1 MGKFN
6 LNDLLSAASLQASN
20 VEQPNQAEPGE
31 RVKLQYISAYDLVAS
46 EDNFYSITEIN
57 ELKTAIELAGKVMQ
71 NLTVIPLPNGKYK
84 VISGHRRRL
93 AVLSLLEEG
102 KTQYEFV
109 PCGIESAD
117 QEEAEIRGL
126 REQLLL
132 IVANSQ
138 RVKTDWDKIEEVGR
152 MHELLERLGR
162 TQKLPGRKREI
173 IAQALHTSSAQI
185 GRIDAIRKHLSPELT
200 QELKD
205 QRINLST
212 AYELSGLSPEEQ
224 QAAFKEHR
232 QKGKITLHDAKQKK
246 RPAKKKKPEPA
257 QRIHELKILPNLFEA
272 KLRGLKPWE
281 YRKND
286 RQFAKGDLMIER
298 EYEPVSGCFTGR
310 SITEEIVFIL
320 QGGQYGIPTDYV
332 IMTTREIKKRG
343 ERDEL

>member
-1 MGKFN
+1 M
-6 LNDLLSAASLQASN
+6 
-20 VEQPNQAEPGE
+20 
-31 RVKLQYISAYDLVAS
+31 
-46 EDNFYSITEIN
+46 
-57 ELKTAIELAGKVMQ
+57 
-71 NLTVIPLPNGKYK
+71 
-84 VISGHRRRL
+84 ISGHRRRL

-117 QEEAEIRGL
+117 QEEAEIQDL

-212 AYELSGLSPEEQ
+212 AYELSGLPLEKQ
-224 QAAFKEHR
+224 RAAFEDHQ
-232 QKGKITLHDAKQKK
+232 QKGKITLRDVKQKK
-246 RPAKKKKPEPA
+246 KQEKKKKPEPA
-257 QRIHELKILPNLFEA
+257 QRIHEIKILPNLFEA

-281 YRKND
+281 FRQDD
-286 RQFAKGDLMIER
+286 RGYAVGDILNER
-298 EYEPVSGCFTGR
+298 EYEPASNCFTGR
-310 SITEEIVFIL
+310 SITEEVVYIL
-320 QGGQYGIPTDYV
+320 HGGQYGIPEGYV
-332 IMTTREIKKRG
+332 IMTTREIRRGG
-343 ERDEL
+343 ERA

>member
-6 LNDLLSAASLQASN
+6 LNDLLNAASLQASET
-20 VEQPNQAEPGE
+20 EQPNQQEQGE
-31 RVKLQYISAYDLVAS
+31 RVRMQYISAYDLVAS
-46 EDNFYSITEIN
+46 EDNFYSITEID

-71 NLTVIPLPNGKYK
+71 NLTVTPLPNGKYK
-84 VISGHRRRL
+84 VLSGHRRRL
-93 AVLSLLEEG
+93 AVLSLMEEG
-102 KTQYEFV
+102 KMQYEFV
-109 PCGIESAD
+109 PCGVESAG
-117 QEEAEIRGL
+117 QEEPEIRNL
-126 REQLLL
+126 QEQLLL
-132 IVANSQ
+132 IAANSQ

-224 QAAFKEHR
+224 QTAFKEH
-232 QKGKITLHDAKQKK
+232 QQNGKITLHDAKQKK

-257 QRIHELKILPNLFEA
+257 QRIHELKILPNPFEA
-272 KLRGLKPWE
+272 KLQGMKPWE
-281 YRKND
+281 YRKDN
-286 RQFAKGDLMIER
+286 RGYTIGDILIER
-298 EYEPVSGCFTGR
+298 EYEPVSNCFTGR
-310 SITEEIVFIL
+310 NVTEEVVYIL
-320 QGGQYGIPTDYV
+320 RGGQYGIPEDYV
-332 IMTTREIKKRG
+332 IMTTRKIKEGTSGR
-343 ERDEL
+343 EL

>member
-6 LNDLLSAASLQASN
+6 LNDLLNAASLQASET
-20 VEQPNQAEPGE
+20 EQPNRQEQGE
-31 RVKLQYISAYDLVAS
+31 RVRMQYISAYDLVPS
-46 EDNFYSITEIN
+46 KDNFYSITEID

-71 NLTVIPLPNGKYK
+71 NLTVTPLPNGKYK
-84 VISGHRRRL
+84 VLSGHRRRL

-102 KTQYEFV
+102 KMQYEFV
-109 PCGIESAD
+109 PCGVESTG
-117 QEEAEIRGL
+117 QEEPEIRNL
-126 REQLLL
+126 QEQILL
-132 IVANSQ
+132 IAANSQ

-173 IAQALHTSSAQI
+173 IAQALHTSSTQI

-224 QAAFKEHR
+224 QTAFEEHR

-246 RPAKKKKPEPA
+246 RPAKKKNPEPA
-257 QRIHELKILPNLFEA
+257 QRIHELKILPNPFEA

-281 YRKND
+281 FRKDD
-286 RQFAKGDLMIER
+286 RGYAVGDILNER
-298 EYEPVSGCFTGR
+298 EYEPASNCFTGR

-343 ERDEL
+343 ERA

>member
-6 LNDLLSAASLQASN
+6 LNDLLNAASLQASET
-20 VEQPNQAEPGE
+20 EQPNQQEQGE
-31 RVKLQYISAYDLVAS
+31 RVRMQYISAYDLVAS

-162 TQKLPGRKREI
+162 TQKLSGRKREI

-205 QRINLST
+205 QRINLSI

-224 QAAFKEHR
+224 QTAFEEHR

-281 YRKND
+281 FRKDD
-286 RQFAKGDLMIER
+286 RCYTKGDILIER
-298 EYEPVSGCFTGR
+298 EYEPASNCFTGR
-310 SITEEIVFIL
+310 SVTEEVVYIL
-320 QGGQYGIPTDYV
+320 HGGQYGIPEGYV
-332 IMTTREIKKRG
+332 IMTTREIRRGG
-343 ERDEL
+343 ERA

>member
-6 LNDLLSAASLQASN
+6 LNDLLNATSLQAS
-20 VEQPNQAEPGE
+20 EQPNQQEQGE
-31 RVKLQYISAYDLVAS
+31 RVRMQYISAYDLVAS

-117 QEEAEIRGL
+117 QEEAEIQDL

-212 AYELSGLSPEEQ
+212 AYELSGLPLEKQ
-224 QAAFKEHR
+224 RAAFEDHQ
-232 QKGKITLHDAKQKK
+232 QKGKITLRDVKQKK
-246 RPAKKKKPEPA
+246 KQEKKKKPEPA
-257 QRIHELKILPNLFEA
+257 QRIHEIKILPNLFEA

-281 YRKND
+281 FRQDD
-286 RQFAKGDLMIER
+286 RG
-298 EYEPVSGCFTGR
+298 
-310 SITEEIVFIL
+310 
-320 QGGQYGIPTDYV
+320 
-332 IMTTREIKKRG
+332 
-343 ERDEL
+343 